1 MSAPDDPAL
10 AATLA
15 GQGAARILTLAADG
29 PKAAPTVPVDLEN
42 ALALARDQHFGLLEV
57 QCLCL
62 IGTAALIAGDHAR
75 AAAAAEAAI
84 AAAIVHGWHDLP
96 TAAAHAV
103 QAQACLFRAEPDR
116 ALQAAR
122 RTADRSGRAGCRRPV
137 RPAVRPRGR
146 TVRPRRPTRRTLD
159 LQEAQAE
166 LGATPVPAPVA
177 ASAAPLE
184 HRAAL
189 LLDYPVAAATSLN
202 RLAARGGHDG
212 ELTLMRAW
220 SAAAAG
226 AALEARATVA
236 PLLDGSVRP
245 GLPSTLVEA
254 WLVEA
259 WAALRLSNRPA
270 ARQALQAALGH
281 AEPMDLLR
289 PFAFAGQGM
298 RALLVDQLGGARDP
312 EAFAFRCLAARRRV
326 SEGHPS

>member
-10 AATLA
+10 AAIALA

-96 TAAAHAV
+96 WTAAAHAV
-103 QAQACLFRAEPDR
+103 QAQACLFRAEPDC
-116 ALQAAR
+116 ALQAALDGLR
-122 RTADRSGRAGCRRPV
+122 IAPAEQDAVVRFALRCARGGALFDLGD
-137 RPAVRPRGR
+137 RPAGL
-146 TVRPRRPTRRTLD
+146 LD

-177 ASAAPLE
+177 ASAALLE

-236 PLLDGSVRP
+236 PLLDGASGRVCP
-245 GLPSTLVEA
+245 PPSSRRGS
-254 WLVEA
+254 W
-259 WAALRLSNRPA
+259 R
-270 ARQALQAALGH
+270 H
-281 AEPMDLLR
+281 
-289 PFAFAGQGM
+289 GQPCG
-298 RALLVDQLGGARDP
+298 
-312 EAFAFRCLAARRRV
+312 
-326 SEGHPS
+326 

>member
-1 MSAPDDPAL
+1 MPLPCRARPRAPGCP
-10 AATLA
+10 
-15 GQGAARILTLAADG
+15 
-29 PKAAPTVPVDLEN
+29 
-42 ALALARDQHFGLLEV
+42 
-57 QCLCL
+57 
-62 IGTAALIAGDHAR
+62 
-75 AAAAAEAAI
+75 
-84 AAAIVHGWHDLP
+84 
-96 TAAAHAV
+96 
-103 QAQACLFRAEPDR
+103 
-116 ALQAAR
+116 R

-137 RPAVRPRGR
+137 RPARPRGALFDLGD
-146 TVRPRRPTRRTLD
+146 RPAGLLD

-177 ASAAPLE
+177 ASAALLE

-289 PFAFAGQGM
+289 PFAFAGQGP
-298 RALLVDQLGGARDP
+298 RS
-312 EAFAFRCLAARRRV
+312 ARRPTRRRQGSRGLRV
-326 SEGHPS
+326 PLPGRPSTGQPAGGTRVERA